1 MSDAPLH
8 RMYFHFSEL
17 PMSLRVLY
25 TAALLLFGMGYLFA
39 LTLIFITYAPKDGN
53 PNSLSYEDIV
63 IGYSGSGQA
72 SRLESALRGPM
83 RTMLPSDELNMIVKW
98 VQAGAKRPDYDAKIR
113 PIVEQRCLTCHDG
126 SNPHIPNFTRFDEL
140 QKLSERDTGP
150 AIATLVRVS
159 HIHLFGLGFIFFI
172 VGLIFSHAYVRPI
185 WLKSVVIATPFVC
198 IALDVSAWYITKIFH
213 PFAWVVMAGGAA
225 YGAAFA
231 FMWLVSMYQ
240 MWFAKAPSKVL
251 ERSRNV
257 G

>member
-1 MSDAPLH
+1 M
-8 RMYFHFSEL
+8 
-17 PMSLRVLY
+17 
-25 TAALLLFGMGYLFA
+25 TAA
-39 LTLIFITYAPKDGN
+39 TRI
-53 PNSLSYEDIV
+53 
-63 IGYSGSGQA
+63 
-72 SRLESALRGPM
+72 SRTS
-83 RTMLPSDELNMIVKW
+83 
-98 VQAGAKRPDYDAKIR
+98 
-113 PIVEQRCLTCHDG
+113 
-126 SNPHIPNFTRFDEL
+126 RFDEL

-185 WLKSVVIATPFVC
+185 WLKSLVIATPFVC

-231 FMWLVSMYQ
+231 FMWIVSMYQ